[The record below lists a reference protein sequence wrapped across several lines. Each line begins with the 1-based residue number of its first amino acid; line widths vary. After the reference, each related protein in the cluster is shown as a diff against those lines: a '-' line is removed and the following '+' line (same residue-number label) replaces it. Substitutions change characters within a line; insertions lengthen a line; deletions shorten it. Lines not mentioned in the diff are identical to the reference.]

1 MTSVLE
7 FLRLRGAPA
16 FDPASGADI
25 GPLKPV
31 NFFFGPNGS
40 GKTTI
45 SRAFADSTRFA
56 GTTLEWNPAISVLGI
71 KVYNRDYVNTTLT
84 PAGHLDGVFLLGETS
99 AEIQEE
105 IESLTGPRGLIA
117 TAKEGLAQ
125 RESSLAAKN
134 RDIEGVR
141 TALKDAAWAK
151 RSEVPAELREM
162 FTGYNNSKD
171 RLLDRLLE
179 VAAANPSTSE
189 DFAALTTEAAAV
201 LAEDAQPLQ
210 ELPLGRD
217 IRIEDAPGY
226 SLLGVAVV
234 GSGDVQLAPLIQ
246 QLGNADWV
254 QHGRTHLEHANGV
267 CPFCQQAVPSD
278 LGEQLEAYF
287 DRTYVEQMEQL
298 AALNRHFE
306 TWAQQWTTYLDDLT
320 ARPGATEH
328 INAERLATAR
338 VALETV
344 IADARAQISAKL
356 SGPSSI
362 VSVPDPSPHVEGVN
376 AVVREANAAI
386 QDFNLLLRNRS
397 AAKRSLL
404 DRCWVVFARVT
415 LLAELSRYEGAMPG
429 HLAGKQ
435 NLGGQIETAKT
446 DVRAKESRLREL
458 QAKITSSKPIID
470 RINRLLDSVGF
481 HSFSLAESTAVQDG
495 YTLVRPNG
503 DVATETLSEGER
515 TFIAFL
521 YFAQSLQGSPQDE
534 SEPNDLLA
542 VIDDPISSLD
552 SDVLYAVSTLVRRIV
567 EDVAAGAGRV
577 RQLLLMT
584 HNAHFHKDVTYR
596 PHGGPKLGSWKYG
609 VVRKRSGQPSEVEL
623 RDDNPIQTAYGAL
636 WDEVKRSAE
645 RPSESA
651 VGLQNTLRR
660 ILETYFKVL
669 GGVDDPAI
677 IAKFEGDEQVICRS
691 LFTWVNAGSHSIF
704 DDLDYSPT
712 PSTVES
718 NLRVFR
724 RIFEEHGQIG
734 HYRMMMGEP
743 AEEIP
748 AEEAAVEHQ
757 SGTETTE

>member
-1 MTSVLE
+1 MLQY
-7 FLRLRGAPA
+7 LRLRGAPA

-31 NFFFGPNGS
+31 NFFFGSNGS

-45 SRAFADSTRFA
+45 SRALADSTRFT
-56 GTTLEWNPAISVLGI
+56 GTTLEWNPATSVLGI
-71 KVYNRDYVNTTLT
+71 KVYNRDYVNATLT
-84 PAGHLDGVFLLGETS
+84 PAGHLAGVFLLGETN
-99 AEIQEE
+99 AEIQTE
-105 IESLTGPRGLIA
+105 IESLTGPSGSIA
-117 TAKEGLAQ
+117 AAKEGLV
-125 RESSLAAKN
+125 RLRSSLDAKN
-134 RDIEGVR
+134 SEIDGVR
-141 TALKDAAWAK
+141 AALKEAAWAK
-151 RSEVPAELREM
+151 RDDVPAELREM
-162 FTGYNNSKD
+162 FVGYNNSKD

-179 VAAANPSTSE
+179 VAAANLSTSE
-189 DFAALTTEAAAV
+189 DFAALTSEAAAV
-201 LAEDAQPLQ
+201 LAEDAQPLL

-217 IRIEDAPGY
+217 IRIEDAPGH
-226 SLLGVAVV
+226 SLLGAAVV
-234 GSGDVQLAPLIQ
+234 GSGDVRLAPLIQ

-254 QHGRTHLEHANGV
+254 QHGRTHLEHANDV
-267 CPFCQQAVPSD
+267 CPFCQQTVPSD

-287 DRTYVEQMEQL
+287 DRTYIEQMEQL
-298 AALNRHFE
+298 SALNQHFE
-306 TWAQQWTTYLDDLT
+306 SWAQQWTTYLDDLP
-320 ARPGATEH
+320 AKPGVAEH
-328 INAERLATAR
+328 LNAERLATAR
-338 VALETV
+338 AALEMV
-344 IADARAQISAKL
+344 IAEARAQLSAKL

-362 VSVPDPSPHVEGVN
+362 LSVPDPSPQVEGVN

-386 QDFNLLLRNRS
+386 QGFNLLLRNRS
-397 AAKRSLL
+397 AARKSLL

-415 LLAELSRYEGAMPG
+415 LVAELARYEGAMPG
-429 HLAGKQ
+429 HLTGKESIE
-435 NLGGQIETAKT
+435 GQIVSATA
-446 DVRAKESRLREL
+446 DIRAKELRLREL
-458 QAKITSSKPIID
+458 QARVTSSKPIID

-495 YTLVRPNG
+495 YSLVRSNG

-515 TFIAFL
+515 TFITFL

-534 SEPNDLLA
+534 AEPNDLLA

-567 EDVAAGAGRV
+567 EDVAAGTGRV

-609 VVRKRSGQPSEVEL
+609 VVRKRSGQSSEVEL

-712 PSTVES
+712 PSTVEA

-724 RIFEEHGQIG
+724 CIFEEHGQIG
-734 HYRMMMGEP
+734 HYRMMMGESVEEVS
-743 AEEIP
+743 AEEQ
-748 AEEAAVEHQ
+748 AVEVE
-757 SGTETTE
+757 SGSEATE

>member
-1 MTSVLE
+1 MLQY
-7 FLRLRGAPA
+7 LRLRGAPV
-16 FDPASGADI
+16 FDPVSGVDI

-45 SRAFADSTRFA
+45 SRAFADAARFT
-56 GTTLEWNPAISVLGI
+56 GTTLEWDPATSVLGI

-105 IESLTGPRGLIA
+105 IESLTGTGGLIA

-125 RESSLAAKN
+125 RESSLEGKK

-141 TALKDAAWAK
+141 IALKEAAWAK
-151 RSEVPAELREM
+151 RDEVPTELREM

-179 VAAANPSTSE
+179 VAAANLSASE
-189 DFAALTTEAAAV
+189 DFAALTSEAAAV
-201 LAEDAQPLQ
+201 LTEDAQPIQ
-210 ELPLGRD
+210 ELPLGRG

-226 SLLGVAVV
+226 ALLGVAVV
-234 GSGDVQLAPLIQ
+234 GSGDVHLAPLIQ
-246 QLGNADWV
+246 QLGHADWV

-278 LGEQLEAYF
+278 LGEQLAAYF
-287 DRTYVEQMEQL
+287 DRTYVEQMQQL

-306 TWAQQWTTYLDDLT
+306 TWAQEWTSYLDDLI
-320 ARPGATEH
+320 AGEGATEH
-328 INAERLATAR
+328 INTERLATAR
-338 VALETV
+338 ATLERV

-362 VSVPDPSPHVEGVN
+362 LSVPDPSLQVEGVN

-386 QDFNLLLRNRS
+386 QGFNLLLRNRS
-397 AAKRSLL
+397 VLKKSLL

-429 HLAGKQ
+429 HLAGMH
-435 NLGGQIETAKT
+435 NLESQIEKAKA
-446 DVRAKESRLREL
+446 DLRAKESRLREL
-458 QAKITSSKPIID
+458 EAKVTSSKPIID

-495 YTLVRPNG
+495 YTLVRSNG
-503 DVATETLSEGER
+503 DAATETLSEGER
-515 TFIAFL
+515 TFITFL

-534 SEPNDLLA
+534 AEPNDLLA

-552 SDVLYAVSTLVRRIV
+552 SDVLYAVSTLVRRVI
-567 EDVAAGAGRV
+567 EDIAAGTGRV

-596 PHGGPKLGSWKYG
+596 PHGGAKLGSWKYG
-609 VVRKRSGQPSEVEL
+609 IVRKRSGQPSEVEFSEK
-623 RDDNPIQTAYGAL
+623 NPIQTAYGAL
-636 WDEVKRSAE
+636 WGEVKRATDQPMVSAI
-645 RPSESA
+645 
-651 VGLQNTLRR
+651 GLQNTMRR

-677 IAKFEGDEQVICRS
+677 IASFEGEEQTICRS

-712 PSTVES
+712 PTTVEA

-724 RIFEEHGQIG
+724 QIFIEQGQIG
-734 HYRMMMGEP
+734 HYTMMMGE
-743 AEEIP
+743 ADN
-748 AEEAAVEHQ
+748 Q
-757 SGTETTE
+757 SPLDDQGDSSDPRRSSRQPT

>member
-1 MTSVLE
+1 MLQY
-7 FLRLRGAPA
+7 LRLRGAPA
-16 FDPASGADI
+16 FDPGSGADI

-45 SRAFADSTRFA
+45 SRALADSTRFA
-56 GTTLEWNPAISVLGI
+56 GTSLEWNPTASELGI
-71 KVYNRDYVNTTLT
+71 KVYNRDYVGATLT
-84 PAGHLDGVFLLGETS
+84 PAGHLAGVFILGETN
-99 AEIQEE
+99 AEIQTE
-105 IESLTGPRGLIA
+105 IKSLTGPQGSIA
-117 TAKEGLAQ
+117 AAKEGLS
-125 RESSLAAKN
+125 RFRSSLDAKN
-134 RDIEGVR
+134 DEIEGVR
-141 TALKDAAWAK
+141 TTLKEAAWAK
-151 RSEVPAELREM
+151 RNEVPAELREM

-179 VAAANPSTSE
+179 VAAANVSASE
-189 DFAALTTEAAAV
+189 DFAALTSEAAAV

-210 ELPLGRD
+210 ELPLGLD
-217 IRIEDAPGY
+217 IRFEDAPGY

-234 GSGDVQLAPLIQ
+234 GSGDVRLAPLIQ
-246 QLGNADWV
+246 RLGNADWV
-254 QHGRTHLEHANGV
+254 QHGRTHLEQANGV
-267 CPFCQQAVPSD
+267 CPFCQQAVPAD
-278 LGEQLEAYF
+278 LGEHLEAYF

-298 AALNRHFE
+298 VVLDRHFE
-306 TWAQQWTTYLDDLT
+306 TWAQQWTAYFDDLT
-320 ARPGATEH
+320 ALPGATEH

-338 VALETV
+338 VALDSA
-344 IADARAQISAKL
+344 IRDARAQITAKL
-356 SGPSSI
+356 SAPSSI
-362 VSVPDPSPHVEGVN
+362 LSVPDPSPQVEGVN
-376 AVVREANAAI
+376 AVVRQANAAI
-386 QDFNLLLRNRS
+386 QSFNLLLRNRS

-404 DRCWVVFARVT
+404 DRCWVVFARGT
-415 LLAELSRYEGAMPG
+415 LVAELSHYEGAMRG
-429 HLAGKQ
+429 HLTGKRT
-435 NLGGQIETAKT
+435 LEGQVESAKT
-446 DVRAKESRLREL
+446 DLRVKELRLREL
-458 QAKITSSKPIID
+458 QMKVTSSKPIIE

-515 TFIAFL
+515 TFISFL

-584 HNAHFHKDVTYR
+584 HNAHFHKEVTYR
-596 PHGGPKLGSWKYG
+596 PPGGPKLGSWKYG
-609 VVRKRSGQPSEVEL
+609 VVRKRTGQSSEVEL

-669 GGVDDPAI
+669 GGVGDPAI
-677 IAKFEGDEQVICRS
+677 IAKFEGDEQVIGRS

-704 DDLDYSPT
+704 DDLDYSST
-712 PSTVES
+712 PSTVDAS
-718 NLRVFR
+718 LRVFR
-724 RIFEEHGQIG
+724 RIFEDHGQIG
-734 HYRMMMGEP
+734 HYRMMMGET
-743 AEEIP
+743 AEETP
-748 AEEAAVEHQ
+748 RDGQQ
-757 SGTETTE
+757 S

>member
-1 MTSVLE
+1 MLQY
-7 FLRLRGAPA
+7 LRLRGAPA

-31 NFFFGPNGS
+31 NFFFGSNGS

-45 SRAFADSTRFA
+45 SRALADSTRFT
-56 GTTLEWNPAISVLGI
+56 GTTLEWNPATSVLGI
-71 KVYNRDYVNTTLT
+71 KVYNRDYVNATLT
-84 PAGHLDGVFLLGETS
+84 PAGHLAGVFLLGETN
-99 AEIQEE
+99 AEIQTE
-105 IESLTGPRGLIA
+105 IESLTGPSGSIA
-117 TAKEGLAQ
+117 AAKEGLV
-125 RESSLAAKN
+125 RLRSSLDAKN
-134 RDIEGVR
+134 SEIDGVR
-141 TALKDAAWAK
+141 AALKEAAWAK
-151 RSEVPAELREM
+151 RDDVPADLREM
-162 FTGYNNSKD
+162 FVGYNNSKD

-179 VAAANPSTSE
+179 VAAANLSTSE
-189 DFAALTTEAAAV
+189 DFAALTSEAAAV
-201 LAEDAQPLQ
+201 LAEDAQPLL

-217 IRIEDAPGY
+217 IRIEDAPGH
-226 SLLGVAVV
+226 SLLGAAVV
-234 GSGDVQLAPLIQ
+234 GSGDVRLAPLIQ

-254 QHGRTHLEHANGV
+254 QHGRTHLEHANDV
-267 CPFCQQAVPSD
+267 CPFCQQTVPSD

-287 DRTYVEQMEQL
+287 DRTYIEQMEQL
-298 AALNRHFE
+298 SALNQHFE
-306 TWAQQWTTYLDDLT
+306 SWAQQWTTYLDDLP
-320 ARPGATEH
+320 AKPGVAEH
-328 INAERLATAR
+328 LNAERLATAR
-338 VALETV
+338 AALEMV
-344 IADARAQISAKL
+344 IAEARAQLSAKL

-362 VSVPDPSPHVEGVN
+362 LSVPDPSPQVEGVN

-386 QDFNLLLRNRS
+386 QGFNLLLRNRS
-397 AAKRSLL
+397 AARKSLL

-415 LLAELSRYEGAMPG
+415 LVAELARYEGAMPG
-429 HLAGKQ
+429 HLTGKESIE
-435 NLGGQIETAKT
+435 GQIVSATA
-446 DVRAKESRLREL
+446 DIRAKELRLREL
-458 QAKITSSKPIID
+458 QARVTSSKPIID

-495 YTLVRPNG
+495 YSLVRSNG

-515 TFIAFL
+515 TFITFL

-534 SEPNDLLA
+534 AEPNDLLA

-567 EDVAAGAGRV
+567 EDVAAGTGRV

-609 VVRKRSGQPSEVEL
+609 VVRKRSGQSSEVEL
-623 RDDNPIQTAYGAL
+623 RDDNPIQAAYGAL

-712 PSTVES
+712 PSTVEA

-724 RIFEEHGQIG
+724 CIFEEHGQIG
-734 HYRMMMGEP
+734 HYRMMMGESVEEVS
-743 AEEIP
+743 AEEQ
-748 AEEAAVEHQ
+748 AVEVE
-757 SGTETTE
+757 SGSEATE

>member
-1 MTSVLE
+1 MLQY
-7 FLRLRGAPA
+7 LRLRGAPA

-45 SRAFADSTRFA
+45 SRALADSTRFT
-56 GTTLEWNPAISVLGI
+56 GTTLEWNPATSVLGI
-71 KVYNRDYVNTTLT
+71 KVYNRDYVNATLT
-84 PAGHLDGVFLLGETS
+84 PAGHLAGVFLLGETN
-99 AEIQEE
+99 AEIQTE
-105 IESLTGPRGLIA
+105 IESLTGPSGSIA
-117 TAKEGLAQ
+117 AAKEGLA
-125 RESSLAAKN
+125 RLRSSLDAN
-134 RDIEGVR
+134 NSEIEGLR
-141 TALKDAAWAK
+141 TALKEAAWAK
-151 RSEVPAELREM
+151 RNEVPAELREM

-179 VAAANPSTSE
+179 VAAANLSASE
-189 DFAALTTEAAAV
+189 DFTALTSEAAAV
-201 LAEDAQPLQ
+201 LAEDAQPLL
-210 ELPLGRD
+210 ELPLGRE
-217 IRIEDAPGY
+217 IRIEDAPGH

-234 GSGDVQLAPLIQ
+234 GSGDVRLAPLIQ

-267 CPFCQQAVPSD
+267 CPFCQQTAPSD

-287 DRTYVEQMEQL
+287 DRTYIEQMEQL
-298 AALNRHFE
+298 AALNQQFE
-306 TWAQQWTTYLDDLT
+306 SSAQQWTTYLDDLP
-320 ARPGATEH
+320 AKPGVAEH
-328 INAERLATAR
+328 LNTERLATAR
-338 VALETV
+338 AALEMV
-344 IADARAQISAKL
+344 IAEARAQLSAKL

-362 VSVPDPSPHVEGVN
+362 LSVPDPSPQVEGVN

-386 QDFNLLLRNRS
+386 EGFNLLLRNRS
-397 AAKRSLL
+397 AARKSLL
-404 DRCWVVFARVT
+404 DRCWVVFAQVT
-415 LLAELSRYEGAMPG
+415 LLAELARYEGAMPG
-429 HLAGKQ
+429 HLTGQ
-435 NLGGQIETAKT
+435 ESIEGQIVSATA
-446 DVRAKESRLREL
+446 DIRAKELRLREL
-458 QAKITSSKPIID
+458 QARVTSSKPIID

-481 HSFSLAESTAVQDG
+481 HSFWLAESTAVQDG
-495 YTLVRPNG
+495 YTLVRSNG

-515 TFIAFL
+515 TFITFL

-534 SEPNDLLA
+534 AEPNDLLA

-609 VVRKRSGQPSEVEL
+609 LVRKRSGQSSEVEL

-704 DDLDYSPT
+704 DDLDFSPT
-712 PSTVES
+712 PSTVEA

-724 RIFEEHGQIG
+724 CIFEEHGQIG

-743 AEEIP
+743 VEEVSAEEQ
-748 AEEAAVEHQ
+748 AVKIE
-757 SGTETTE
+757 SGSDALE

>member
-1 MTSVLE
+1 MLE
-7 FLRLRGAPA
+7 YLRLRGAPA

-45 SRAFADSTRFA
+45 SRALVDSTRFA
-56 GTTLEWNPAISVLGI
+56 GTTLEWTPATSALGI
-71 KVYNRDYVNTTLT
+71 KVYNRDYVNATLT
-84 PAGHLDGVFLLGETS
+84 PAGHLAGVFLLGETN
-99 AEIQEE
+99 AEIQTE
-105 IESLTGPRGLIA
+105 IESLTGPSGSIA
-117 TAKEGLAQ
+117 AAKEELA
-125 RESSLAAKN
+125 RLRSSLDAKN
-134 RDIEGVR
+134 GEIEGVR
-141 TALKDAAWAK
+141 IALKEAAWAK
-151 RSEVPAELREM
+151 RKEIPAELREM

-179 VAAANPSTSE
+179 VAAANLSASE
-189 DFAALTTEAAAV
+189 DFAALTSEAAAV
-201 LAEDAQPLQ
+201 LAEDAQPLL

-217 IRIEDAPGY
+217 IKLEDAPGH
-226 SLLGVAVV
+226 SLFGMAVV
-234 GSGDVQLAPLIQ
+234 GSGNVRLAPLIQ
-246 QLGNADWV
+246 QLGSADWV
-254 QHGRTHLEHANGV
+254 QQGRTHLENANGV
-267 CPFCQQAVPSD
+267 CPFCQQTAPSD
-278 LGEQLEAYF
+278 LGKQLEAYF
-287 DRTYVEQMEQL
+287 DRTYIEQMEQL
-298 AALNRHFE
+298 AALSKCFE
-306 TWAQQWTTYLDDLT
+306 SWAQQWTTYLADLSVK
-320 ARPGATEH
+320 PGVAEH
-328 INAERLATAR
+328 LNAERLASAR
-338 VALETV
+338 AALETV
-344 IADARAQISAKL
+344 IAEGRAQINAKL

-362 VSVPDPSPHVEGVN
+362 LSVPDPSPQVEGVN
-376 AVVREANAAI
+376 AVVREANAKI
-386 QDFNLLLRNRS
+386 QGFNLLLRNRS

-429 HLAGKQ
+429 HLAGVR
-435 NLGGQIETAKT
+435 NLEGKIETAQT

-458 QAKITSSKPIID
+458 QAKVTSSKPIID

-495 YTLVRPNG
+495 YTLIRSNG

-515 TFIAFL
+515 TFITFL
-521 YFAQSLQGSPQDE
+521 YFAQSLQGTAQDQA
-534 SEPNDLLA
+534 EPNDILA

-552 SDVLYAVSTLVRRIV
+552 SDVLYAVSTLVRRII
-567 EDVAAGAGRV
+567 EDVAAGTGRV

-609 VVRKRSGQPSEVEL
+609 VVRKRSGQSSEVEL

-712 PSTVES
+712 PSTVEA
-718 NLRVFR
+718 NLRVFC

-743 AEEIP
+743 AEENS
-748 AEEAAVEHQ
+748 AEELTVE
-757 SGTETTE
+757 SETGSEEAE

>member
-1 MTSVLE
+1 MLQY
-7 FLRLRGAPA
+7 LRLRGAPA

-25 GPLKPV
+25 GPLKPA

-45 SRAFADSTRFA
+45 SRALADSTRFA
-56 GTTLEWNPAISVLGI
+56 GTSLEWLPAASELGI
-71 KVYNRDYVNTTLT
+71 KVYNRDYVNATLT
-84 PAGHLDGVFLLGETS
+84 PAGHLAGVFLLGETN
-99 AEIQEE
+99 AEIQTE
-105 IESLTGPRGLIA
+105 IESLTGPRGSIA
-117 TAKEGLAQ
+117 VAKEDLARLQ
-125 RESSLAAKN
+125 SSLGAKN
-134 RDIEGVR
+134 DEIDGVR
-141 TALKDAAWAK
+141 TALKQAAWAK
-151 RSEVPAELREM
+151 RNEVPAELREM

-179 VAAANPSTSE
+179 VAAAHATASD
-189 DFAALTTEAAAV
+189 DFAALTSEAAAV
-201 LAEDAQPLQ
+201 LAEDTQPLL
-210 ELPLGRD
+210 ELPLGRG
-217 IRIEDAPGY
+217 IRIADAPGH
-226 SLLGVAVV
+226 SLFGVAVV
-234 GSGDVQLAPLIQ
+234 GSGDVRLAPLIQ

-254 QHGRTHLEHANGV
+254 QRGRTHLDHANGV
-267 CPFCQQAVPSD
+267 CPFCQRVVPSD

-298 AALNRHFE
+298 AALNQHFE
-306 TWAQQWTTYLDDLT
+306 TWVQQWTTYLDDLP
-320 ARPGATEH
+320 AKPGAAAHLNT
-328 INAERLATAR
+328 ERLATAR
-338 VALETV
+338 AALEKV

-362 VSVPDPSPHVEGVN
+362 LSVPDPSAQVEGVN
-376 AVVREANAAI
+376 SVVREANAAI
-386 QDFNLLLRNRS
+386 QGFNLLIKNRS
-397 AAKRSLL
+397 AVKKSLL

-429 HLAGKQ
+429 HLAGKAS
-435 NLGGQIETAKT
+435 LEGQIETAT
-446 DVRAKESRLREL
+446 ADVRAKESRLREL
-458 QAKITSSKPIID
+458 QAKVTSSKPIID

-481 HSFSLAESTAVQDG
+481 HSFSLAESAAVQDG
-495 YTLVRPNG
+495 YTLIRSNG

-515 TFIAFL
+515 TFITFL

-534 SEPNDLLA
+534 AEPNDLLA

-567 EDVAAGAGRV
+567 EDVAAGTGRV

-609 VVRKRSGQPSEVEL
+609 VVRKRSGQSSEVEL

-669 GGVDDPAI
+669 GGVDDPTI
-677 IAKFEGDEQVICRS
+677 IAKFEGDQQVICRS

-734 HYRMMMGEP
+734 HYRMMMGEG
-743 AEEIP
+743 AEEIS
-748 AEEAAVEHQ
+748 AEEQVVEVE
-757 SGTETTE
+757 SGSEATD

>member
-1 MTSVLE
+1 MLQY
-7 FLRLRGAPA
+7 LRLRGAPA

-31 NFFFGPNGS
+31 NFFFGSNGS

-45 SRAFADSTRFA
+45 SRALADSTRFT
-56 GTTLEWNPAISVLGI
+56 GTTLEWNPATSVLGI
-71 KVYNRDYVNTTLT
+71 KVYNRDYVNATLT
-84 PAGHLDGVFLLGETS
+84 PAGHLAGVFLLGETN
-99 AEIQEE
+99 AEIQTE
-105 IESLTGPRGLIA
+105 IESLTGPSGSIDA
-117 TAKEGLAQ
+117 AKEGLV
-125 RESSLAAKN
+125 RLRSSLDAKN
-134 RDIEGVR
+134 SEIDGVR
-141 TALKDAAWAK
+141 AALKEAAWAK
-151 RSEVPAELREM
+151 RDDVPAELREM
-162 FTGYNNSKD
+162 FVGYNNSKD

-179 VAAANPSTSE
+179 VAAANLSTSE
-189 DFAALTTEAAAV
+189 DFAALTSEAAAV
-201 LAEDAQPLQ
+201 LAEDAQPLL

-217 IRIEDAPGY
+217 IRIEDAPGH
-226 SLLGVAVV
+226 SLLGAAVV
-234 GSGDVQLAPLIQ
+234 GSGDVRLAPLIQ

-254 QHGRTHLEHANGV
+254 QHGRTHLEHANDV
-267 CPFCQQAVPSD
+267 CPFCQQTVPSD

-287 DRTYVEQMEQL
+287 DRTYIEQMEQL
-298 AALNRHFE
+298 SALNQHFE
-306 TWAQQWTTYLDDLT
+306 SWAQQWTTYLDDLP
-320 ARPGATEH
+320 AKPGVAEH
-328 INAERLATAR
+328 LNAERLATAR
-338 VALETV
+338 AALEMV
-344 IADARAQISAKL
+344 IAEARAQLSAKL

-362 VSVPDPSPHVEGVN
+362 LSVPDPSPQVEGVN

-386 QDFNLLLRNRS
+386 QGFNLLLRNRS
-397 AAKRSLL
+397 AARKSLL

-415 LLAELSRYEGAMPG
+415 LVAELARYEGAMPG
-429 HLAGKQ
+429 HLTGKESIE
-435 NLGGQIETAKT
+435 GQIVSATA
-446 DVRAKESRLREL
+446 DIRAKELRLREL
-458 QAKITSSKPIID
+458 QARVTSSKPIID

-495 YTLVRPNG
+495 YSLVRSNG

-515 TFIAFL
+515 TFITFL

-534 SEPNDLLA
+534 AEPNDLLA

-567 EDVAAGAGRV
+567 EDVAAGTGRV

-609 VVRKRSGQPSEVEL
+609 VVRKRSGQSSEVEL

-712 PSTVES
+712 PSTVEA

-724 RIFEEHGQIG
+724 CIFEEHGQIG
-734 HYRMMMGEP
+734 HYRMMMGESVEEVS
-743 AEEIP
+743 AEEQ
-748 AEEAAVEHQ
+748 AVEVE
-757 SGTETTE
+757 SGSEATE

>member
-1 MTSVLE
+1 MLQY
-7 FLRLRGAPA
+7 LRLRGAPA
-16 FDPASGADI
+16 FDPASGTDI

-31 NFFFGPNGS
+31 NFFFGSNGS

-45 SRAFADSTRFA
+45 SRALADSTRFT
-56 GTTLEWNPAISVLGI
+56 GTTLEWNPATSVLGI
-71 KVYNRDYVNTTLT
+71 KVYNRDYVNATLT
-84 PAGHLDGVFLLGETS
+84 PAGHLAGVFLLGETN
-99 AEIQEE
+99 AEIQTE
-105 IESLTGPRGLIA
+105 IESLTGPSGSIA
-117 TAKEGLAQ
+117 AAKEGLAGL
-125 RESSLAAKN
+125 RASLDAKN
-134 RDIEGVR
+134 GEIDGVR
-141 TALKDAAWAK
+141 TALKEAAWAK
-151 RSEVPAELREM
+151 RNDVPAELREM

-179 VAAANPSTSE
+179 VAAANLSASE
-189 DFAALTTEAAAV
+189 DFTALTSEAAAV
-201 LAEDAQPLQ
+201 LAEDAQPLL

-217 IRIEDAPGY
+217 IKIEDAPGH
-226 SLLGVAVV
+226 SLLGAAVV
-234 GSGDVQLAPLIQ
+234 GSGDVRLAPLIQ

-267 CPFCQQAVPSD
+267 CPFCQQTVPSD

-298 AALNRHFE
+298 SALNQHFE
-306 TWAQQWTTYLDDLT
+306 SWEQQWTTYLDDLP
-320 ARPGATEH
+320 AKPGVAEH
-328 INAERLATAR
+328 LNAERLATAR
-338 VALETV
+338 AALELV
-344 IADARAQISAKL
+344 IAETRAQLSAKL

-362 VSVPDPSPHVEGVN
+362 LSVPDPSPQVEGVN
-376 AVVREANAAI
+376 AVVREANTAI
-386 QDFNLLLRNRS
+386 QGFNLLLRNRS
-397 AAKRSLL
+397 AARKSRL

-415 LLAELSRYEGAMPG
+415 LVAELARYEGAMPG
-429 HLAGKQ
+429 HLTGKESIE
-435 NLGGQIETAKT
+435 GQIVSATA
-446 DVRAKESRLREL
+446 DIRAKESRLREL
-458 QAKITSSKPIID
+458 QAKVTSSKPIID

-495 YTLVRPNG
+495 YTLVRSNG

-515 TFIAFL
+515 TFITFL
-521 YFAQSLQGSPQDE
+521 YFAQSLHGSPQDE
-534 SEPNDLLA
+534 AEPNDLLA

-552 SDVLYAVSTLVRRIV
+552 SDVLYAVSTLVRRLV
-567 EDVAAGAGRV
+567 EDVAAGTGRV

-609 VVRKRSGQPSEVEL
+609 VVRKRSGQSSEVEL

-712 PSTVES
+712 PSTVEA

-743 AEEIP
+743 VEEVSAEDQ
-748 AEEAAVEHQ
+748 AVEVE
-757 SGTETTE
+757 SGSEAIE